1 MFRNYLAAA
10 LRNLSR
16 NKLYAALNI
25 GGLAV
30 GFAAAIL
37 IALYV
42 RNEITFDRFIP
53 DADHIYDIYT
63 VFDLPGRAP
72 LVVDTAPGD
81 FAALLRADFPFIPAI
96 TQLAPSR
103 TGTKQGEVY
112 GADRL
117 YWAQPNVFSVL
128 RLPAFAGDLQ
138 SALLKPGTLVLT
150 RSAARRYFGR
160 DDARGATL
168 TFVGPDLIPHPMLVT
183 AILQDFPPNT
193 NLNAEIFASGA
204 GENSELARADQPQAG
219 FGTNTHIF
227 LKLQPGPDMDRLLR
241 QMHDFVHRHKNF
253 RPSDGEIRLELH
265 PLTAIHL
272 TPSEL
277 SDFRPYTNPVVL
289 YALPWVGLLILLVAG
304 INFINLMTARASRR
318 SVEIGIR
325 KACGALRS
333 HLILQFVGESVLY
346 AALGMLLAIVLA
358 ELSLPAFNAFLDR
371 SIVFHYWSD
380 PALGLAILGLV
391 LLFGTLA
398 GAYPAF
404 VLASFRPVASLH
416 GATGQMRSGSG
427 RYRLVIAQFAI
438 LIALLVATAVDFRQ
452 TSYALNQALGFDK
465 NQVVLTQ
472 PNRAFDAPPVP
483 RAYLNALR
491 ALPGVIEATASGP
504 WALGLGQRQTPV
516 TRADGSSV
524 SVFQGPVDFGFL
536 EFYARRPLAGRFFS
550 RSFGS
555 DTAPTDPKVPWHP
568 PVVINERAAHL
579 LGFATAQSAVGQRI
593 TLSFHEGS
601 DPSKTAAGDITP
613 SEIIGVA
620 PDMNFKTVRD
630 PVNPMVYYADP
641 YQDLL
646 YSIRLRA
653 HQIPETLR
661 AMDDL
666 GTRLAGPY
674 APPRWFL
681 DRSLQSQYADVTRQG
696 TLFALFSGVAAIVS
710 CLGLFGLAAFTAER
724 RTKEIGIRKALG
736 ATRSNVLAMLLW
748 QFGKPVL
755 WANLLAW
762 PVAAILMNRWLHGFA
777 YHVDLEIWL
786 FVAAAAVALLV
797 ALTTVGVHSMSVA
810 RSKPSAALRY
820 E

>member
-1 MFRNYLAAA
+1 MFRNHLAAA

-16 NKLYAALNI
+16 HKLYAALNI
-25 GGLAV
+25 GGLAI
-30 GFAAAIL
+30 GFAAAML

-42 RNEITFDRFIP
+42 RNELTFDRFIP

-72 LVVDTAPGD
+72 LVADATPGD
-81 FAALLRADFPFIPAI
+81 FAALLRTDFPFIPAI
-96 TQLAPSR
+96 TQLKPSR

-112 GADRL
+112 GADRI

-138 SALLKPGTLVLT
+138 SALLKPDTLVLT

-160 DDARGATL
+160 DDALGETL

-204 GENSELARADQPQAG
+204 GGSNELTQADEPQPG
-219 FGTNTHIF
+219 FGTNVQIF
-227 LKLQPGPDMDRLLR
+227 LKLQPGPDMQRLLR
-241 QMHDFVHRHKNF
+241 EMHDFVHRHKNF

-272 TPSEL
+272 TPSEIAY
-277 SDFRPYTNPVVL
+277 FRPYTNPVVL
-289 YALPWVGLLILLVAG
+289 YALPWVGLLILLVVG

-325 KACGALRS
+325 KACGSLRS
-333 HLILQFVGESVLY
+333 HLIVQFLGESVLY
-346 AALGMLLAIVLA
+346 AALGMLLAIMLA

-380 PALGLAILGLV
+380 PALGFSILALV

-404 VLASFRPVASLH
+404 VLASFRPVATLQS
-416 GATGQMRSGSG
+416 TGGPMKSGSG
-427 RYRLVIAQFAI
+427 RYRLVIAQFAV
-438 LIALLVATAVDFRQ
+438 LIALLVMTAVDFRQ

-465 NQVVLTQ
+465 SRVVMIQ

-483 RAYLNALR
+483 DAYVNALR
-491 ALPGVIEATASGP
+491 QLPGVAEVTASGP
-504 WALGLGQRQTPV
+504 WALGQGQLQTPV

-524 SVFQGPVDFGFL
+524 SLFQAAVDFGFL
-536 EFYARRPLAGRFFS
+536 EFYARKPLAGRFFS

-555 DTAPTDPKVPWHP
+555 DAAPRDPKAPWHP

-579 LGFATAQSAVGQRI
+579 LGFATPQSAIGQRI
-593 TLSFHEGS
+593 TLSLHQGAS
-601 DPSKTAAGDITP
+601 VADVIDGATP
-613 SEIIGVA
+613 SEIVGVA
-620 PDMNFKTVRD
+620 PDMNFRTVRD

-641 YQDLL
+641 YDDLL

-666 GTRLAGPY
+666 GKRLAGPY
-674 APPRWFL
+674 EPPRWFL
-681 DRSLQSQYADVTRQG
+681 DRALQSQYADVMRQG
-696 TLFALFSGVAAIVS
+696 TLFAIFCGVAAIVS

-748 QFGKPVL
+748 QFSKPVL
-755 WANLLAW
+755 WANLIAW
-762 PVAAILMNRWLHGFA
+762 PVAAIAMNRWLHGFA
-777 YHVDLEIWL
+777 YHIDLEAWL
-786 FVAAAAVALLV
+786 FFAAAAVALMI
-797 ALTTVGVHSMSVA
+797 ALATVGIHSMSVA
-810 RSKPSAALRY
+810 RSKPATALRY